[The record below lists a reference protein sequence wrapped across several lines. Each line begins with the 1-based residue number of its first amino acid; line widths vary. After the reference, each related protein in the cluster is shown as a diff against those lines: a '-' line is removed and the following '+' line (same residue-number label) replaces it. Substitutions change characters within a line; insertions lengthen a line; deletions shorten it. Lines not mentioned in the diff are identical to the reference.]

1 MFPPE
6 MQAWARRVA
15 ESIVSPLARW
25 GVDPNAVTVIG
36 FLLNIVT
43 AAVLATGHLSTG
55 GALLLLSGLFDLL
68 DGALARV
75 ANNQSDF
82 GAFLDSLLDRYSEAT
97 ILLALIYVFTIRRH
111 TSDVLLVYLVAVGSI
126 LISYARARAESLG
139 LEAKVGIAPR
149 PERVLILGAGLL
161 VNGDTTAIA
170 LVILAILT
178 HVTAV
183 QRLLH
188 VWRQTRAKNNE
199 YTERQARAK
208 SSEQSERQAR
218 IKATEARERQ
228 ANP

>member
-1 MFPPE
+1 MFPPV

-15 ESIVSPLARW
+15 EGVVSPLARR
-25 GVDPNAVTVIG
+25 GVDPNLVTIVG

-43 AAVLATGHLSTG
+43 AAVLATGHLSAG
-55 GALLLLSGLFDLL
+55 GVLLLVSGLFDML

-75 ANNQSDF
+75 GNNQSDF

-97 ILLALIYVFTIRRH
+97 ILLALIYVFTIRQQ
-111 TSDVLLVYLVAVGSI
+111 TPNVLLVYLVAVGSI

-161 VNGDTTAIA
+161 INPETTVVA
-170 LVILAILT
+170 LAVLAFLT
-178 HVTAV
+178 HVTAL

-188 VWRQTRAKNNE
+188 VWRQTRSKS
-199 YTERQARAK
+199 TER
-208 SSEQSERQAR
+208 SERQTR
-218 IKATEARERQ
+218 IKATEPRERQ

>member
-1 MFPPE
+1 

-15 ESIVSPLARW
+15 EGIVSPLARL
-25 GVDPNAVTVIG
+25 GVDPNVVTVVG

-43 AAVLATGHLSTG
+43 AAVLATGHLSSG
-55 GALLLLSGLFDLL
+55 GVLLLISGLFDLL

-75 ANNQSDF
+75 SNSQSDF

-97 ILLALIYVFTIRRH
+97 ILLALIYVFTIRHH
-111 TSDVLLVYLVAVGSI
+111 TADVLLVYLVAVGSI

-139 LEAKVGIAPR
+139 LEAKIGIAPR

-161 VNGDTTAIA
+161 INGDTTAIA
-170 LVILAILT
+170 LALLAILT
-178 HVTAV
+178 HVTAL

-188 VWRQTRAKNNE
+188 VWRQTRAKSADRG
-199 YTERQARAK
+199 ERQSRL
-208 SSEQSERQAR
+208 
-218 IKATEARERQ
+218 KATEARKRR